1 MSTLKL
7 LSDSALRKK
16 YPNSARADI
25 LLPDEKFLWL
35 PSRSVALNWQLGGGI
50 PYGRI
55 VEIFGYES
63 TGKSLLA
70 TDFAAVTQALGG
82 VVLWGDAEGTF
93 NPHWAKK
100 NGLDP
105 SKVEVYD
112 SNDVEGYSDWHRDMI
127 IHYRSKLVKNEP
139 ILLVLDS
146 IAALDCLQNLNESQV
161 ESKAE
166 MGNRAKAI
174 YKMYRYRNHFYKQM
188 GVTVIMINQVRK
200 KLNASM
206 FENADTT
213 PGGDSTKFYA
223 SQRIGIQGGKQI
235 KGTNT
240 NGKYQDSDKGIKIG
254 RVVYIQ
260 IVKNK
265 VAPPKNSLKTEVYF
279 MPDKSGYTGFSRYH
293 GLPEI
298 LELEGV
304 LKKKK
309 GSGYLYKDKLIARG
323 EDSLLLKL
331 MENEKM
337 RKVFIAK
344 AGINTIS
351 KTREKLN
358 NISHNLFPVKLKELK
373 EE

>member
-1 MSTLKL
+1 MATLKL

-16 YPNSARADI
+16 YPNSARADV
-25 LLPDEKFLWL
+25 LLPDEKFIWL
-35 PSRSVALNWQLGGGI
+35 PSRSVSLNWQLGGGI

-70 TDFAAVTQALGG
+70 TDFAAVAQSLGG

-93 NPHWAKK
+93 NPHWALQ

-105 SKVEVYD
+105 SKVEIYD

-139 ILLVLDS
+139 IVLVLDS

-174 YKMYRYRNHFYKQM
+174 YKMYRYRNHFYKTM
-188 GVTVIMINQVRK
+188 GVTVIMINQVRR

-206 FENADTT
+206 FENAETT

-223 SQRIGIQGGKQI
+223 SQRIGIQAGKQI
-235 KGTNT
+235 KGLQVA
-240 NGKYQDSDKGIKIG
+240 GKYQDSDKGIKIG
-254 RVVYIQ
+254 RTVYIQ
-260 IVKNK
+260 VIKNK
-265 VAPPKNSLKTEVYF
+265 IAPPKNSLKTEVYF
-279 MPDKSGYTGFSRYH
+279 MPTKSGYTGFSRYH

-309 GSGYLYKDKLIARG
+309 GSGYFYKDKMIARG

-331 MENEKM
+331 MENDKM
-337 RKVFIAK
+337 RKAFIAK
-344 AGINTIS
+344 AGINTVS
-351 KTREKLN
+351 KTRDKLN
-358 NISHNLFPVKLKELK
+358 SITHNLFPVKLKEIP
-373 EE
+373 E